1 MLCILC
7 GRNEEYDKGICKDCI
22 ADRLSISTT
31 GTLDITECPKC
42 GSTKIG
48 KKWYP
53 DKHEVVLAKKA
64 LQLISVN
71 DTTFEKS
78 AGPNDVKVSH
88 DGTSTHVRLKLS
100 KPDFEGLDFE
110 VSIPTRRLRNSCLTC
125 NKVTGSYYEAI
136 LQLRTLNSEY
146 NSLVEKVKDESV
158 KIMQGLNRK
167 DPESFISTVTK
178 VPEGLDI
185 YLGKRADGNRL
196 SKYIREN
203 YLATMKTSKTLAG
216 IRDGTKFYRF
226 TYGVRLASLEQ
237 GSVISLNG
245 QDFIVMGT
253 GSFGIDAVNTG
264 NGKRRKISRSEFF
277 SSDFRIIEKNP
288 QKSTFIVVS
297 KDDGELQLMDKE
309 NFKMITVKGDTSKDE
324 VEVFS
329 FGGKYYLPN
338 RA

>member
-7 GRNEEYDKGICKDCI
+7 GRNEEYDKGICKNCI

-42 GSTKIG
+42 GSRKIG

-53 DKHEVVLAKKA
+53 DHHEEVLRKKA

-71 DTTFEKS
+71 DPSFEKH
-78 AGPNDVKVSH
+78 AEPEDVLVSH
-88 DGTSTHVRLKLS
+88 DGTSTLVRLSLRKQ
-100 KPDFEGLDFE
+100 DFEELNFE

-125 NKVTGSYYEAI
+125 NKITGSYYEAI
-136 LQLRTLNSEY
+136 LQIRTLEAEY
-146 NSLVEKVKDESV
+146 NSLVEHVKDEAV

-185 YLGKRADGNRL
+185 YLGKRADGNKL
-196 SKYIREN
+196 SRYIKEH
-203 YLATMKTSKTLAG
+203 YLSTMKLSKTLAG

-237 GSVISLNG
+237 GSVITLNG
-245 QDFIVMGT
+245 HDYLIMGT
-253 GSFGIDAVNTG
+253 GPQGIDAVNTD
-264 NGKRRKISRSEFF
+264 NGRRTRISRSEFF
-277 SSDFRIIEKNP
+277 SSDFRILEKNP

-297 KDDGELQLMDKE
+297 HEGDELQLMDKKT
-309 NFKMITVKGDTSKDE
+309 FSMITLKGETSKDE

-329 FGGKYYLPN
+329 FDGKYYLPGG
-338 RA
+338 A